1 MHFRSFLTWWSGFI
15 FQQHVINTKTFA
27 SLPLKPP
34 TKIQVTP
41 DLASSHPPKIAYP
54 MTSTIEIE
62 KKKQSATLDFLRS
75 TLKPFKEPSGTMW
88 HDVVFRFPVSRFLE
102 LESAGGV
109 QPAYTPHSD
118 TQFLANQN
126 PGKTDMESYKVL
138 VWRNLEKPII
148 FSDLLVWCFSISV
161 TQCLTW
167 MTKLWLLKY
176 PWNSTWSRFVWW
188 INVYFWKKGPRHG
201 NDLNKKWSFM

>member
-1 MHFRSFLTWWSGFI
+1 MKHVTSCYPIMHFISFLTWWSGFI

-62 KKKQSATLDFLRS
+62 KKESPTLDFLRA

-88 HDVVFRFPVSRFLE
+88 HDVVFRFPVFKISLLFHRPQGSNQKRSLSFW
-102 LESAGGV
+102 
-109 QPAYTPHSD
+109 PTKI
-118 TQFLANQN
+118 LARLTWN
-126 PGKTDMESYKVL
+126 PIRSWFGET
-138 VWRNLEKPII
+138 WRNPS
-148 FSDLLVWCFSISV
+148 FSV
-161 TQCLTW
+161 TC
-167 MTKLWLLKY
+167 
-176 PWNSTWSRFVWW
+176 WS
-188 INVYFWKKGPRHG
+188 GASAS
-201 NDLNKKWSFM
+201 WSLSV

>member
-1 MHFRSFLTWWSGFI
+1 MIWIYLSTTCHKYKDICITSSQTTHKNPGHARFSKFSSSENRVS
-15 FQQHVINTKTFA
+15 H
-27 SLPLKPP
+27 
-34 TKIQVTP
+34 
-41 DLASSHPPKIAYP
+41 DLNNRNW
-54 MTSTIEIE
+54 